1 MGVKVEVGLLEDEA
15 VRLNESFVKV
25 ARKRLPF
32 VTLKGAVSLDG
43 RIATRIGDSKW
54 ITSAE
59 SREHARLLRREND
72 VVVVGIGTV
81 LADDPFLT
89 ARPGKSS
96 LIRAVVDTYLRMSP
110 RAKLATTVDKG
121 PVVLFAGPDAPRPR
135 EVELRKRGVE
145 VRRVPLRGGKL
156 DLLKCLEYLADCG
169 VTRVLVEGGG
179 ELHAAFIEERLAD
192 RLLLYVAPRLIG
204 GKHARPLV
212 GGEGPTL
219 MADVEELKVHGYY
232 RIGKEI
238 VIEAELPT

>member
-1 MGVKVEVGLLEDEA
+1 
-15 VRLNESFVKV
+15 
-25 ARKRLPF
+25 
-32 VTLKGAVSLDG
+32 
-43 RIATRIGDSKW
+43 
-54 ITSAE
+54 
-59 SREHARLLRREND
+59 
-72 VVVVGIGTV
+72 
-81 LADDPFLT
+81 
-89 ARPGKSS
+89 
-96 LIRAVVDTYLRMSP
+96 MSP